1 MPGTYNAHVVP
12 QKEKKIFCCS
22 ALPLP
27 CSPPAL
33 QEAHAYFFCVED
45 RALLCRACDVAV
57 HTANAF
63 VSAHR
68 RFLLTGVQVGLQP
81 DAAAADAPD
90 ADPHPPTAAAA
101 ADPLQTPPPPDRKAA
116 AGGGGSPAPLYS
128 DDDIDWAAGAD
139 AGVSV
144 AVGLPDWALVHEQ
157 FGAPPVPRPA
167 DPALARTP
175 ASKRSP
181 RRSLAAAFTVQGG
194 GALAG
199 SLPDWP
205 LDEFFGFNE
214 YSAGLGF
221 AENGTSKVS
230 AQFSIFSNGH

>member
-1 MPGTYNAHVVP
+1 
-12 QKEKKIFCCS
+12 
-22 ALPLP
+22 
-27 CSPPAL
+27 
-33 QEAHAYFFCVED
+33 VED

-81 DAAAADAPD
+81 AAPD
-90 ADPHPPTAAAA
+90 ADPHPPTSAAAA
-101 ADPLQTPPPPDRKAA
+101 VDLLQTPPPPDRKAA
-116 AGGGGSPAPLYS
+116 ADGSSPEPLYS
-128 DDDIDWAAGAD
+128 VDDIDWAAGTD
-139 AGVSV
+139 AGAGVSVSV

-157 FGAPPVPRPA
+157 FGAPPVPRPVE
-167 DPALARTP
+167 PVLARTP

-194 GALAG
+194 GGLAG
-199 SLPDWP
+199 GLPDWP
-205 LDEFFGFNE
+205 LDEFFGFSE

-221 AENGTSKVS
+221 ADNGTSKVS
-230 AQFSIFSNGH
+230 TQFSILTYGH